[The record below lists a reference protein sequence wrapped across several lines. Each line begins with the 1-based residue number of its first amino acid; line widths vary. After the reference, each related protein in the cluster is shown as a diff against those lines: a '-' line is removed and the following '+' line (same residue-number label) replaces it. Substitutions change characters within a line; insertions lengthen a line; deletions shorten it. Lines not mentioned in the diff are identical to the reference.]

1 MAHWFRRH
9 TKANILQAVTS
20 SPETFLDLQQD
31 NTSRDC
37 RCMEFLHVLAA
48 VCHCGFA
55 TDALR
60 SMFVSCMLKTVKS
73 DMLDPYGYYGVHLSQ
88 VLSVLAKAPGDMFL
102 EGAESPKLSL
112 LSRILATC
120 RRQFPARLR
129 HAADNLPDNILRHG
143 LVPARGFSRDECHAV
158 CLFQAE
164 LLRLAVSD

>member
-60 SMFVSCMLKTVKS
+60 SML
-73 DMLDPYGYYGVHLSQ
+73 LDPYGYYGVHLSQ

-120 RRQFPARLR
+120 RRQFPARLK

-143 LVPARGFSRDECHAV
+143 LVPARGFSRDECRAV

-164 LLRLAVSD
+164 LLRFAVSD